1 MTQEAIVFDPAT
13 HAVAEV
19 LVCVGE
25 DRLTVTAD
33 RPLLF
38 GRADVR
44 TVLPAG
50 DTTAETDGDDAP
62 EAATDAATDAATGT
76 SGQPPLSEVPSV
88 VGLDPQDMGI
98 SARALAIEFDQG
110 VWWLA
115 NLSAKRNLL
124 LDPGYGS
131 ALITFRP
138 GQRHAIAV
146 SPLGVLVPG
155 AIFTHRVDIHVP
167 DASLAMRRPSELGAS
182 GTIAGDDLHLTKSDR
197 LALAAV
203 FSPLLR
209 AWPRR
214 GAHPLSYQEA
224 ADLLGTGWTGTAV
237 RKHFERV
244 RQRLADSGTF
254 FDGSHAKD
262 DLGQYLLDNAVL
274 TASDLSALARPP
286 AAPIEPAADR

>member
-1 MTQEAIVFDPAT
+1 VIRETATAGPEAPASAT
-13 HAVAEV
+13 DV
-19 LVCVGE
+19 LVCVGD
-25 DRLTVTAD
+25 DRLLAAVG

-38 GRADVR
+38 GRADIEPEPDPVAGSAA
-44 TVLPAG
+44 TAG
-50 DTTAETDGDDAP
+50 DAAP
-62 EAATDAATDAATGT
+62 PPALE
-76 SGQPPLSEVPSV
+76 SGVI
-88 VGLDPQDMGI
+88 GLDPQDMGI

-131 ALITFRP
+131 AMIILRP

-155 AIFTHRVDIHVP
+155 AIFTHRLDVHVP
-167 DASLAMRRPSELGAS
+167 DQGLALRRPSELGAT
-182 GTIAGDDLHLTKSDR
+182 GTFVGEELHLTASDR
-197 LALAAV
+197 QALAAV

-224 ADLLGTGWTGTAV
+224 ADLLGTGWTGTSV
-237 RKHFERV
+237 RKHLERI
-244 RQRLADSGTF
+244 RQRLGESGTF
-254 FDGSHAKD
+254 FDGTHAKD
-262 DLGQYLLDNAVL
+262 DLGQYLVDNSVL
-274 TASDLSALARPP
+274 TAADLSAVDP
-286 AAPIEPAADR
+286 AG

>member
-1 MTQEAIVFDPAT
+1 VTQEATVFGPASNV
-13 HAVAEV
+13 VAEV
-19 LVCVGE
+19 LVFVGE
-25 DRLTVTAD
+25 DRLTATAA
-33 RPLLF
+33 RPLVF

-44 TVLPAG
+44 TPSPAG
-50 DTTAETDGDDAP
+50 DNPPEMQDAAPATGPAADAP
-62 EAATDAATDAATGT
+62 
-76 SGQPPLSEVPSV
+76 SV
-88 VGLDPQDMGI
+88 IGLDPQDMGI
-98 SARALAIEFDQG
+98 SARTLSVEFDQG

-155 AIFTHRVDIHVP
+155 AIFTHRVDVHVP
-167 DASLAMRRPSELGAS
+167 DESLAMHRPTEFVAS
-182 GTIAGDDLHLTKSDR
+182 GTITGDDLHLTKSDR
-197 LALAAV
+197 EALAAV
-203 FSPLLR
+203 FSPLLQS
-209 AWPRR
+209 WPRR

-262 DLGQYLLDNAVL
+262 DLGQYLLDNAIL
-274 TASDLSALARPP
+274 SASDLESLARPKTPP
-286 AAPIEPAADR
+286 AAAGDE

>member
-1 MTQEAIVFDPAT
+1 M
-13 HAVAEV
+13 
-19 LVCVGE
+19 VCIGD
-25 DRLTVTAD
+25 DRLTATPD
-33 RPLLF
+33 RPLFF

-44 TVLPAG
+44 SKLAADQADLSPTVI
-50 DTTAETDGDDAP
+50 
-62 EAATDAATDAATGT
+62 
-76 SGQPPLSEVPSV
+76 
-88 VGLDPQDMGI
+88 GLDPQDMGI
-98 SARALAIEFDQG
+98 SGRALAIEFDRG

-131 ALITFRP
+131 AMITLRP

-155 AIFTHRVDIHVP
+155 AIFTHRLDIHVP
-167 DASLAMRRPSELGAS
+167 NDGLALRRPSELGAS
-182 GTIAGDDLHLTKSDR
+182 GTITAEDLHLTQSDR
-197 LALAAV
+197 QALAGV

-224 ADLLGTGWTGTAV
+224 ADLLGAGWTGTAV
-237 RKHFERV
+237 RKHVERV

-262 DLGQYLLDNAVL
+262 DLGQYLIDNGVL
-274 TASDLSALARPP
+274 TAADLSVVDQA
-286 AAPIEPAADR
+286 

>member
-1 MTQEAIVFDPAT
+1 MAQEATVSGPASQL
-13 HAVAEV
+13 VAGV

-25 DRLTVTAD
+25 DRLTATAD
-33 RPLLF
+33 APLIF

-44 TVLPAG
+44 PVAPAESA
-50 DTTAETDGDDAP
+50 DHP
-62 EAATDAATDAATGT
+62 
-76 SGQPPLSEVPSV
+76 V
-88 VGLDPQDMGI
+88 VIGLDPGDMGI
-98 SARALAIEFDQG
+98 SAQALAIEFDQG

-124 LDPGYGS
+124 LDPGYGT

-155 AIFTHRVDIHVP
+155 AIFTHRLDVHVP
-167 DASLAMRRPSELGAS
+167 EPALAIRRPSELGAS

-197 LALAAV
+197 EALTAV

-224 ADLLGTGWTGTAV
+224 SDLLGTGWTGTAV

-254 FDGSHAKD
+254 FEGTHAKD
-262 DLGQYLLDNAVL
+262 DLGVYLVDCAIITAADLAV
-274 TASDLSALARPP
+274 
-286 AAPIEPAADR
+286 IEPR

>member
-1 MTQEAIVFDPAT
+1 V
-13 HAVAEV
+13 
-19 LVCVGE
+19 VCIGD
-25 DRLTVTAD
+25 DRLTATPD
-33 RPLLF
+33 RPLFF

-44 TVLPAG
+44 SKLAADQADLSPTVI
-50 DTTAETDGDDAP
+50 
-62 EAATDAATDAATGT
+62 
-76 SGQPPLSEVPSV
+76 
-88 VGLDPQDMGI
+88 GLDPQDMGI
-98 SARALAIEFDQG
+98 SGRALAIEFDRG

-131 ALITFRP
+131 AMITLRP

-155 AIFTHRVDIHVP
+155 AIFTHRLDIHVP
-167 DASLAMRRPSELGAS
+167 NDGLALRRPSELGAS
-182 GTIAGDDLHLTKSDR
+182 GTITAEDLHLTQSDR
-197 LALAAV
+197 QALAGV

-224 ADLLGTGWTGTAV
+224 ADLLGAGWTGTAV
-237 RKHFERV
+237 RKHVERV

-262 DLGQYLLDNAVL
+262 DLGQYLIDNGVL
-274 TASDLSALARPP
+274 TAADLSVV
-286 AAPIEPAADR
+286 DRA

>member
-1 MTQEAIVFDPAT
+1 
-13 HAVAEV
+13 
-19 LVCVGE
+19 
-25 DRLTVTAD
+25 
-33 RPLLF
+33 
-38 GRADVR
+38 
-44 TVLPAG
+44 
-50 DTTAETDGDDAP
+50 
-62 EAATDAATDAATGT
+62 
-76 SGQPPLSEVPSV
+76 
-88 VGLDPQDMGI
+88 MGI
-98 SARALAIEFDQG
+98 SARALSVEFDQG
-110 VWWLA
+110 VWWLS

-167 DASLAMRRPSELGAS
+167 DESLAMRRPGEFGAS
-182 GTIAGDDLHLTKSDR
+182 DTIAGDDLHLTKSDR
-197 LALAAV
+197 EALAAV

-209 AWPRR
+209 SWPRR

-244 RQRLADSGTF
+244 RQRLADGGTF

-262 DLGQYLLDNAVL
+262 DLGQYLLDNAIL
-274 TASDLSALARPP
+274 NASDFLAPAPP
-286 AAPIEPAADR
+286 DVAPNR

>member
-1 MTQEAIVFDPAT
+1 V
-13 HAVAEV
+13 
-19 LVCVGE
+19 VCIGD
-25 DRLTVTAD
+25 DRLTATPD
-33 RPLLF
+33 RPLFF

-44 TVLPAG
+44 SKLAADQADLSPTVI
-50 DTTAETDGDDAP
+50 
-62 EAATDAATDAATGT
+62 
-76 SGQPPLSEVPSV
+76 
-88 VGLDPQDMGI
+88 GLDPQDMGI
-98 SARALAIEFDQG
+98 SGRALAIEFDRG

-131 ALITFRP
+131 AMITLRP

-155 AIFTHRVDIHVP
+155 AIFTHRLDIHVP
-167 DASLAMRRPSELGAS
+167 NDGLALRRPSELGAS
-182 GTIAGDDLHLTKSDR
+182 GTITAEDLHLTQSDR
-197 LALAAV
+197 QALAGV

-224 ADLLGTGWTGTAV
+224 ADLLGAGWTGTAV
-237 RKHFERV
+237 RKHVERV

-262 DLGQYLLDNAVL
+262 DLGQYLIDNGVL
-274 TASDLSALARPP
+274 TAADLSVVDQA
-286 AAPIEPAADR
+286 

>member
-1 MTQEAIVFDPAT
+1 M
-13 HAVAEV
+13 
-19 LVCVGE
+19 VCVGD
-25 DRLTVTAD
+25 DRLTATVD

-44 TVLPAG
+44 HEPAG
-50 DTTAETDGDDAP
+50 GPRTSASSDAGEPANPTAPT
-62 EAATDAATDAATGT
+62 
-76 SGQPPLSEVPSV
+76 VI
-88 VGLDPQDMGI
+88 GLDPQDMGI
-98 SARALAIEFDQG
+98 SGRALAIEFDRG

-131 ALITFRP
+131 AMITLRP
-138 GQRHAIAV
+138 GQRHAVAV

-155 AIFTHRVDIHVP
+155 AIFTHRLDIHVP
-167 DASLAMRRPSELGAS
+167 DDGLALRRPSELGAS
-182 GTIAGDDLHLTKSDR
+182 GTITAEELHLTESDR
-197 LALAAV
+197 QALAAV

-224 ADLLGTGWTGTAV
+224 SDLLGPGWTGTAV
-237 RKHFERV
+237 RKHLERI

-262 DLGQYLLDNAVL
+262 DVGQYLMDNGVL
-274 TASDLSALARPP
+274 TAADLS
-286 AAPIEPAADR
+286 EVDRGA

>member
-1 MTQEAIVFDPAT
+1 MGGPELPASAT
-13 HAVAEV
+13 AKASEVAAAQAAV
-19 LVCVGE
+19 LVGD
-25 DRLTVTAD
+25 DRLTATVE

-38 GRADVR
+38 GRADM
-44 TVLPAG
+44 TADPTDDQSGPAPS
-50 DTTAETDGDDAP
+50 A
-62 EAATDAATDAATGT
+62 
-76 SGQPPLSEVPSV
+76 SGVI
-88 VGLDPQDMGI
+88 GLDPQDMGI

-124 LDPGYGS
+124 LDAGYGS
-131 ALITFRP
+131 AMITLRP

-155 AIFTHRVDIHVP
+155 AIFTHRLDIQLP
-167 DASLAMRRPSELGAS
+167 DEALALRRPSELGAS
-182 GTIAGDDLHLTKSDR
+182 GTIAGDDLHLTESDR
-197 LALAAV
+197 RALAAV

-224 ADLLGTGWTGTAV
+224 SHLLGAGWTGTAV
-237 RKHFERV
+237 RKHLERV
-244 RQRLADSGTF
+244 RQRLAESGTF

-262 DLGQYLLDNAVL
+262 DLGHYLLDNSVL
-274 TASDLSALARPP
+274 TAADLA
-286 AAPIEPAADR
+286 EVDRAG

>member
-1 MTQEAIVFDPAT
+1 
-13 HAVAEV
+13 
-19 LVCVGE
+19 
-25 DRLTVTAD
+25 
-33 RPLLF
+33 
-38 GRADVR
+38 
-44 TVLPAG
+44 
-50 DTTAETDGDDAP
+50 
-62 EAATDAATDAATGT
+62 
-76 SGQPPLSEVPSV
+76 
-88 VGLDPQDMGI
+88 MGI

-124 LDPGYGS
+124 LDPGYGT

-155 AIFTHRVDIHVP
+155 AIFTHRLDIHVP
-167 DASLAMRRPSELGAS
+167 ESALAIRRPSELAAS

-197 LALAAV
+197 EALTAV

-224 ADLLGTGWTGTAV
+224 SDLLGPGWTGTAV

-254 FDGSHAKD
+254 FEGSHAKD
-262 DLGQYLLDNAVL
+262 DLGVYLIDCAIITAADLAVL
-274 TASDLSALARPP
+274 DPR
-286 AAPIEPAADR
+286 

>member
-1 MTQEAIVFDPAT
+1 MTGDA
-13 HAVAEV
+13 AVAGPAIQGVTDV
-19 LVCVGE
+19 LVCVGD
-25 DRLTVTAD
+25 DRLIATTERSLV
-33 RPLLF
+33 F
-38 GRADVR
+38 GRADV
-44 TVLPAG
+44 PAAG
-50 DTTAETDGDDAP
+50 AAGPAP
-62 EAATDAATDAATGT
+62 ADSLG
-76 SGQPPLSEVPSV
+76 VI
-88 VGLDPQDMGI
+88 GLDPQDMGI

-124 LDPGYGS
+124 LDAGYGS

-167 DASLAMRRPSELGAS
+167 EAALALRRPGEFAAS
-182 GTIAGDDLHLTKSDR
+182 GTIAGDELHLTESDR
-197 LALAAV
+197 AALVAV

-214 GAHPLSYQEA
+214 GAHPLSYQAA
-224 ADLLGTGWTGTAV
+224 ADLLGPGWTGTAV
-237 RKHFERV
+237 RKHVERV
-244 RQRLADSGTF
+244 RQRLAEAGTY

-262 DLGQYLLDNAVL
+262 DLGQYLLDSAIL
-274 TASDLSALARPP
+274 TATDMAVV
-286 AAPIEPAADR
+286 DRAG